1 MKTSYRW
8 AGLGILLCLATVTA
22 REPAF
27 KQKSIPE
34 NEVHITIIYDNYQGD
49 ESLEADWGF
58 ACLVEYQ
65 GNKMLF
71 DAGRK
76 ADLYKKNMELLKINP
91 IEVPH
96 LFISH
101 EHGDHTAGMPWI
113 TSINPSIKCYLPYTY
128 AKDLRSKDIL
138 PKNSQGLSEP
148 THLYGPF
155 YSTGDDFQSFKEQ
168 GLVIKTEKGGVLLTG
183 CGHPGAIE
191 MVKLVKEK
199 LGIEV
204 HTLIGGLHL
213 MRSSD
218 TELSH
223 ITSTLKDMGIEQI
236 CPTHCT
242 GDHSIAYFKKS
253 FGEGY
258 ISGGTGKEIVIK

>member
-1 MKTSYRW
+1 
-8 AGLGILLCLATVTA
+8 VNA
-22 REPAF
+22 RESVIFLNHA
-27 KQKSIPE
+27 SE
-34 NEVHITIIYDNYQGD
+34 NELHITIIYDNYQVD
-49 ESLEADWGF
+49 ESLGTDWGY

-65 GNKMLF
+65 GNKILF
-71 DAGRK
+71 DAGAK
-76 ADLYKKNMELLKINP
+76 ADLYKQNMELLQINP
-91 IEVPH
+91 MEIPH

-113 TSINPSIKCYLPYTY
+113 TSINPSAICYLPDNY
-128 AKDLRSKDIL
+128 ANDLRSKDRL
-138 PKNSQGLSEP
+138 PKNSLGLSKP

-168 GLVIKTEKGGVLLTG
+168 GLVIKTEHGGVLLTG

-191 MVKLVKEK
+191 MLELVKEE

-213 MRSSD
+213 MRSTD
-218 TELSH
+218 NELAGIVRS
-223 ITSTLKDMGIEQI
+223 LKDMGIEQI

-242 GDHSIAYFKKS
+242 GDHSIAYFEKS

>member
-1 MKTSYRW
+1 MPTIYRW
-8 AGLGILLCLATVTA
+8 AGLGILLCLSTVTA
-22 REPAF
+22 RESAF
-27 KQKSIPE
+27 TLNSASE
-34 NEVHITIIYDNYQGD
+34 NEVHITIIYDNYQFD

-65 GNKMLF
+65 GNKLLF
-71 DAGRK
+71 DAGRST
-76 ADLYKKNMELLKINP
+76 DLYKKNMELLQINP
-91 IEVPH
+91 KEIPS

-101 EHGDHTAGMPWI
+101 KHGDHTAGMPWI
-113 TSINPSIKCYLPYTY
+113 ISINPSVMCYLPDSY
-128 AKDLRSKDIL
+128 ANDLRSKDML
-138 PKNSQGLSEP
+138 PKNSLGLSKP
-148 THLYGPF
+148 AHLYGPF
-155 YSTGDDFQSFKEQ
+155 YSTGDDFQAFKEQ
-168 GLVIKTEKGGVLLTG
+168 GLVIKTEKGGVLITG

-191 MVKLVKEK
+191 MVDVAKEN

-218 TELSH
+218 SELLQ
-223 ITSTLKDMGIEQI
+223 ITRTLKNMGIQQI

-242 GDHSIAYFKKS
+242 GDHSIGYFEKS

-258 ISGGTGKEIVIK
+258 ISGGAGKEIVIK